1 MTKSADNLAPALDA
15 KALKSFGLMMT
26 WAFPLFIGI
35 IAPWLISL
43 PLQWWTLWVSLFFI
57 SFALVAPKLLY
68 WPYKVWMLV
77 AGIIGFINT
86 RLLLG
91 ATFYVII
98 FPIGMLLKLTKKLQ
112 FKKTHQQPSNYVV
125 RSDTITKTQLEQPF

>member
-1 MTKSADNLAPALDA
+1 MNKSADNIAPSMDA

-43 PLQWWTLWVSLFFI
+43 PLQWWTLSVSLFFV
-57 SFALVAPKLLY
+57 SLALIAPKLLY
-68 WPYKVWMLV
+68 WPYKIWMFV
-77 AGIIGFINT
+77 ASIIGFINT

-91 ATFYVII
+91 ATFYLLI
-98 FPIGMLLKLTKKLQ
+98 FPIGLVLKVTNKLQ
-112 FKKTHQQPSNYVV
+112 FKKTSKQQSNYVV
-125 RSDTITKTQLEQPF
+125 RRDKIAKNQLEQPF

>member
-1 MTKSADNLAPALDA
+1 MAIEKHNLTPKIDA

-35 IAPWLISL
+35 IAPWLIGLS
-43 PLQWWTLWVSLFFI
+43 LQWWTLWVSIFFI
-57 SFALVAPKLLY
+57 SLALIAPKLLY
-68 WPYKVWMLV
+68 WPYKVWMFV

-91 ATFYVII
+91 ATFYLII
-98 FPIGMLLKLTKKLQ
+98 FPIGVVLKLTHKLQ
-112 FKKTHQQPSNYVV
+112 FKKTSQQHSNYVV
-125 RSDTITKTQLEQPF
+125 RHDKITKTQLEQPF

>member
-1 MTKSADNLAPALDA
+1 MTKSADNLAPALDV
-15 KALKSFGLMMT
+15 KALKSFGLMMS

-35 IAPWLISL
+35 IAPWLIGI
-43 PLQWWTLWVSLFFI
+43 PLQWWTLWVSLFFV

-68 WPYKVWMLV
+68 WPYKVWMFV

-98 FPIGMLLKLTKKLQ
+98 FPIGVLLKLTKKLQ
-112 FKKTHQQPSNYVV
+112 FKKTHRQPSNYVV

>member
-1 MTKSADNLAPALDA
+1 MTTSAKKLTSQMDT
-15 KALKSFGLMMT
+15 KALKSFGLLMT

-43 PLQWWTLWVSLFFI
+43 PPQWWTLWVSLFFI
-57 SFALVAPKLLY
+57 SLALVAPKLLY
-68 WPYKVWMLV
+68 WPYKVWMFV

-91 ATFYVII
+91 ATFYLLI

-112 FKKTHQQPSNYVV
+112 FKKTNPQHSNYVV
-125 RSDTITKTQLEQPF
+125 RRDEIAKTQLEQPF

>member
-1 MTKSADNLAPALDA
+1 M
-15 KALKSFGLMMT
+15 F
-26 WAFPLFIGI
+26 
-35 IAPWLISL
+35 
-43 PLQWWTLWVSLFFI
+43 
-57 SFALVAPKLLY
+57 
-68 WPYKVWMLV
+68 V

-112 FKKTHQQPSNYVV
+112 FKKTNQQSSNYVT
-125 RSDTITKTQLEQPF
+125 RSDTIAKTQLERPF

>member
-1 MTKSADNLAPALDA
+1 MNKSADNIAPSMDA

-43 PLQWWTLWVSLFFI
+43 PLQWWTLWVSLFFV
-57 SFALVAPKLLY
+57 SLALIAPKLLY
-68 WPYKVWMLV
+68 WPYKIWMFV

-91 ATFYVII
+91 VTFYLLI
-98 FPIGMLLKLTKKLQ
+98 FPIGLVLKLTNKLQ
-112 FKKTHQQPSNYVV
+112 FKKTNQQHSNYVV
-125 RSDTITKTQLEQPF
+125 RRDKIAKNQLEQPF

>member
-1 MTKSADNLAPALDA
+1 MTKSADNIAPSMDA

-43 PLQWWTLWVSLFFI
+43 PLQWWTLWVSLFFV
-57 SFALVAPKLLY
+57 SLALVAPKLLY
-68 WPYKVWMLV
+68 WPYKVWMFV

-91 ATFYVII
+91 VTFYVII

-112 FKKTHQQPSNYVV
+112 FKKTNQQPSNYVT
-125 RSDTITKTQLEQPF
+125 RSDTIAKTQLERPF

>member
-1 MTKSADNLAPALDA
+1 MTKSADNIAPSMDA
-15 KALKSFGLMMT
+15 NALKSFGLMMT

-43 PLQWWTLWVSLFFI
+43 PLQWWTLWVSLFFV
-57 SFALVAPKLLY
+57 SLALVAPKLLY
-68 WPYKVWMLV
+68 WPYKVWMFV

-91 ATFYVII
+91 VTFYVII

-112 FKKTHQQPSNYVV
+112 FKKTNQQPSNYVT
-125 RSDTITKTQLEQPF
+125 RSDTIAKTQLERPF

>member
-1 MTKSADNLAPALDA
+1 MSRAKHNLTAKIDA

-35 IAPWLISL
+35 IAPWLIGLS
-43 PLQWWTLWVSLFFI
+43 LQWWTLWVSLFFI
-57 SFALVAPKLLY
+57 SLALVAPKLLY
-68 WPYKVWMLV
+68 WPYKAWMFV

-91 ATFYVII
+91 VTFYLLI
-98 FPIGMLLKLTKKLQ
+98 FPIGLLLKLTRKLQ
-112 FKKTHQQPSNYVV
+112 FTKTSQQHSNYVV
-125 RSDTITKTQLEQPF
+125 RDDKITKTQLEQPF

>member
-1 MTKSADNLAPALDA
+1 MTKSADNLAPSMGV

-43 PLQWWTLWVSLFFI
+43 PLQWWTLWVSLFFV
-57 SFALVAPKLLY
+57 SLALVAPKLLY
-68 WPYKVWMLV
+68 WPYKVWMFV

-91 ATFYVII
+91 VTFYVII
-98 FPIGMLLKLTKKLQ
+98 FPIGLLLKLTKKLQ
-112 FKKTHQQPSNYVV
+112 FKKTNKQPSNYVT
-125 RSDTITKTQLEQPF
+125 RSDTIAKTQLERPF